1 MKQPEGYDDGTG
13 RVCLLIKTLYG
24 LKQSG
29 REWNKELDMQLKE
42 KGFKNLCSDP
52 CAYIR
57 RIGDEL
63 EIITVWVDDLLLF
76 TGTDQTMIKL
86 KAELQTMFEL
96 TDMGEPSKIVGIE
109 INQHADYIAISQTKY
124 IESILHKE
132 GMENVNPV
140 STPLDPNVK
149 LEPNPE
155 AAESNRSNTYA
166 SLIGSLQYLATATR
180 PDIAYAVNR
189 LASYTANPT
198 LTHYSAAK
206 RVLRYQKITESNI
219 TRTRHKITHLE
230 IQIFATDMP
239 MLHLQMQMNTNQRQD
254 MFSCQMV
261 VQLRGDLENKQ
272 SLLYLQQRLN
282 T

>member
-1 MKQPEGYDDGTG
+1 
-13 RVCLLIKTLYG
+13 
-24 LKQSG
+24 
-29 REWNKELDMQLKE
+29 
-42 KGFKNLCSDP
+42 
-52 CAYIR
+52 
-57 RIGDEL
+57 
-63 EIITVWVDDLLLF
+63 
-76 TGTDQTMIKL
+76 
-86 KAELQTMFEL
+86 MFEL
-96 TDMGEPSKIVGIE
+96 TDMGKPSKIVGIE

-124 IESILHKE
+124 IKSILHKE

-206 RVLRYQKITESNI
+206 RVLRYLKGTKDYRIKYYANSTQNNTPGNSNFCYGYADAAFANADGYKSTSGYVFLSNGGAITWGS
-219 TRTRHKITHLE
+219 R
-230 IQIFATDMP
+230 
-239 MLHLQMQMNTNQRQD
+239 
-254 MFSCQMV
+254 
-261 VQLRGDLENKQ
+261 KQ
-272 SLLYLQQRLN
+272 TVIALSSTEAEYVALSEAS
-282 T
+282 